1 VEPNVQVYWLP
12 KEGYTAE
19 EYEDAYGCDE
29 ESGLYA
35 VADGATESS
44 FAEIWSAVLT
54 RQFVLAPPE
63 GSPPS
68 SDTLRDWVFPLQ
80 QEWHANIGWGNLP
93 WYAEEKARKG
103 AFATFL
109 GMRFGGNGG
118 SVQGKSFEDSSVMDK
133 IFFMF
138 KKQDGG
144 GNTEG
149 GANVWEAITIGDS
162 NMYQIRNNDLLR
174 SWPIEK
180 AVDFD
185 SRPLLLSSNP
195 KFNDD
200 SVWEAF
206 KYVRGDYQKGDLF
219 ILATDAIAKWFL
231 DSYEKGKKPWN
242 TLKSIKDDS
251 EYRDF
256 VGKLRKSKQM
266 RNDDTTYVMLDWK

>member
-1 VEPNVQVYWLP
+1 MEPTVQVYWQP

-19 EYEDAYGCDE
+19 EYEDAYGCSE
-29 ESGLYA
+29 ETGIYA

-54 RQFVLAPPE
+54 RQFVQSPPE
-63 GSPPS
+63 GTPP
-68 SDTLRDWVFPLQ
+68 TAENLRDWVLPLQ
-80 QEWHANIGWGNLP
+80 KEWHANIMWDRLP

-109 GMRFGGNGG
+109 GMKFHNGED
-118 SVQGKSFEDSSVMDK
+118 SAKAFEDASVMDK

-144 GNTEG
+144 AAKGKYTF
-149 GANVWEAITIGDS
+149 EALTIGDS
-162 NMYQIRNNDLLR
+162 NMYQIRNNQLLR
-174 SWPIEK
+174 TWPIEK

-195 KFNDD
+195 DYNNAD
-200 SVWEAF
+200 VWNAF
-206 KYVRGDYQKGDLF
+206 EYVQGDYQEGDMF

-231 DSYEKGKKPWN
+231 ASHEAGKRPWN
-242 TLKSIKDDS
+242 TLKSIKDDG
-251 EYRDF
+251 EYLDF
-256 VGKLRKSKQM
+256 ITKLRKAKQM
-266 RNDDTTYVMLDWK
+266 RNDDTTYVMLEWK